1 MAKLSWQAVAHG
13 ADTVQFFQLKQSI
26 GGCERFHGAV
36 IGHDDSERS
45 RTYREVRA
53 LGADLERRAPALMG
67 SRVHGQVAVVFDWEN
82 YWSLEGCVGP
92 TQGLHYPDE
101 VHRFYRPFWRRNVPV
116 DMVESTVDLAT
127 LKQYR
132 AVVAPTLIMVKP
144 GVAQTLTQYVR
155 EGGTLITG
163 YMSGIHNEFDLVVEG
178 GYPGPLRELCGLWV
192 EEIDAIAPDAHI
204 DVAIG
209 GRTVRGSIVASII
222 EPEGAQA
229 IATYGGDDFYA
240 GTPAAT
246 VHTVGEGR
254 VVFIGTALDAEGMS
268 AVIDPVID
276 ACGAETVD
284 SPEGVEVMR
293 RTADDGTVFTTVI
306 NTAGRPVRWPHA
318 LGGEDLDLAP
328 FETRIM

>member
-1 MAKLSWQAVAHG
+1 M
-13 ADTVQFFQLKQSI
+13 
-26 GGCERFHGAV
+26 
-36 IGHDDSERS
+36 
-45 RTYREVRA
+45 
-53 LGADLERRAPALMG
+53 
-67 SRVHGQVAVVFDWEN
+67 
-82 YWSLEGCVGP
+82 
-92 TQGLHYPDE
+92 
-101 VHRFYRPFWRRNVPV
+101 PV

-178 GYPGPLRELCGLWV
+178 GYPGPLRELCGVWV

-204 DVAIG
+204 DVTIG

-222 EPEGAQA
+222 EPEGAQT
-229 IATYGGDDFYA
+229 IATYGGDFYA
-240 GTPAAT
+240 GTPAAP

-306 NTAGRPVRWPHA
+306 NTAGRPVHWPHA
-318 LGGEDLDLAP
+318 LGGESLDLAP

>member
-1 MAKLSWQAVAHG
+1 M
-13 ADTVQFFQLKQSI
+13 
-26 GGCERFHGAV
+26 
-36 IGHDDSERS
+36 
-45 RTYREVRA
+45 
-53 LGADLERRAPALMG
+53 
-67 SRVHGQVAVVFDWEN
+67 
-82 YWSLEGCVGP
+82 
-92 TQGLHYPDE
+92 
-101 VHRFYRPFWRRNVPV
+101 PV
-116 DMVESTVDLAT
+116 DMVESAVDLAT

-178 GYPGPLRELCGLWV
+178 GYPGPLRELCGVWV

-204 DVAIG
+204 DVTIG
-209 GRTVRGSIVASII
+209 GRTVRGSIVASVI
-222 EPEGAQA
+222 EPEGAQT
-229 IATYGGDDFYA
+229 IATYGGGDFYA

-293 RTADDGTVFTTVI
+293 CTADDGTLFTTVI
-306 NTAGRPVRWPHA
+306 NTAGRPVHWRHA
-318 LGGEDLDLAP
+318 LGGEGLDLAP

>member
-1 MAKLSWQAVAHG
+1 M
-13 ADTVQFFQLKQSI
+13 
-26 GGCERFHGAV
+26 
-36 IGHDDSERS
+36 
-45 RTYREVRA
+45 
-53 LGADLERRAPALMG
+53 
-67 SRVHGQVAVVFDWEN
+67 
-82 YWSLEGCVGP
+82 
-92 TQGLHYPDE
+92 
-101 VHRFYRPFWRRNVPV
+101 PV

-178 GYPGPLRELCGLWV
+178 GYPGPLRELCGVWV

-204 DVAIG
+204 DVTIG

-222 EPEGAQA
+222 EPEGAQTIA
-229 IATYGGDDFYA
+229 IYGGGDFYA

-246 VHTVGEGR
+246 VHTMGEGR

-268 AVIDPVID
+268 AIIDPVID

-306 NTAGRPVRWPHA
+306 NTAGRPVRWRHA